1 MSAELLDPLRQLHR
15 GAQSAEAALL
25 ARSRVVY
32 ATPAWYAA
40 MYWLRRVQTMRER
53 LALCAA
59 ALKGE
64 AHDAETFAALRDQ
77 ATLDLRRRGEP
88 WQGLDA
94 ETVVAWWVL
103 RWGWLL
109 ADARRAAAAPDP
121 INARAA

>member
-1 MSAELLDPLRQLHR
+1 MLHQLRQLHR
-15 GAQSAEAALL
+15 SAQSAEAALL
-25 ARSRVVY
+25 ARTEVVY
-32 ATPAWYAA
+32 ATPAWCAA
-40 MYWLRRVQTMRER
+40 MYWLRRVQAMRER

-64 AHDAETFAALRDQ
+64 AHDAETFAALRDL

-88 WQGLDA
+88 WQGLDTEA
-94 ETVVAWWVL
+94 VVAWWVP